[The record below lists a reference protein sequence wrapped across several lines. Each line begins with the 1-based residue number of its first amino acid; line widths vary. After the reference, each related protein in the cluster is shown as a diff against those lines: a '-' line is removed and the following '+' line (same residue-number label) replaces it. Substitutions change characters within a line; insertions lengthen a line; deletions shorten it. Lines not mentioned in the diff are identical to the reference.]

1 MMNRLVRSGFGALV
15 ALTALAGC
23 GTNAGSNESRAKAV
37 VEVSETTGGVGAPKA
52 APTLPASDAADET
65 DPGQAVDE
73 SLDSARV
80 LAAAVVVA
88 TGGDVEQALLDDV
101 FSLVEL
107 DAAVA
112 ALEMGNLD
120 RYLD

>member
-1 MMNRLVRSGFGALV
+1 M
-15 ALTALAGC
+15 
-23 GTNAGSNESRAKAV
+23 
-37 VEVSETTGGVGAPKA
+37 A

-65 DPGQAVDE
+65 DAGQAADE
-73 SLDSARV
+73 SLDSTRV
-80 LAAAVVVA
+80 LAAAVAVA
-88 TGGDVEQALLDDV
+88 AGGDVEQALLDDV

-107 DAAVA
+107 DAAIA